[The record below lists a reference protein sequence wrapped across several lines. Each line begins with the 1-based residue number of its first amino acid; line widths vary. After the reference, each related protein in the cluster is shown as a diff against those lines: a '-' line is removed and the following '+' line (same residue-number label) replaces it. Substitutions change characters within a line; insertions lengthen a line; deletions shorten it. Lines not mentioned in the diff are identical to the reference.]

1 MPISF
6 IVTLVDY
13 CFVTAQQKMKKLRT
27 NYKITFTLSNL
38 RSLSKKEAS
47 KV

>member
-13 CFVTAQQKMKKLRT
+13 CFVTAQQKMEKLHT
-27 NYKITFTLSNL
+27 NYKITSEVSNL